1 MLNKNYIID
10 IKEITFWRKTIKNG
24 QKYFVKDTMKDSF
37 DLYFENIKKNF
48 YLELVTGRSFFVK
61 ENEDQYIIYPS
72 GISVPKELFVK
83 TSRQNNLVKV
93 AHIFNNKELEEIYT
107 DISED
112 FIYNGYFCD
121 VIAKR
126 DNIDE
131 IPAELVYD
139 LIDQTIEKSKQE
151 NYVKCIKY

>member
-10 IKEITFWRKTIKNG
+10 VKGITFWKKTIKNG
-24 QKYFVKDTMKDSF
+24 QEYFVKDTMKDSF
-37 DLYFENIKKNF
+37 NLYFENIKKNF
-48 YLELVTGRSFFVK
+48 YLELVTGRSFFIY
-61 ENEDQYIIYPS
+61 ENEYQYIIYPS
-72 GISVPKELFVK
+72 GTLVPKELFVR
-83 TSRQNNLVKV
+83 TSKQNNLEKV
-93 AHIFNNKELEEIYT
+93 AHIFDNKELEEIYT

-121 VIAKR
+121 AIAKR

-139 LIDQTIEKSKQE
+139 LINQTVEKGRQE
-151 NYVKCIKY
+151 NYAKCIKY